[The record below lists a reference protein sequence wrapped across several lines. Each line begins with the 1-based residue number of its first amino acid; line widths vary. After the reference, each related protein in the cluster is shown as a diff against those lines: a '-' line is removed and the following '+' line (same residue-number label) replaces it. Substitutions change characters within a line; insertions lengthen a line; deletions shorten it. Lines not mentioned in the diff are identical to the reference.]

1 LGKSSRLGLHYP
13 ITCLRAAREN
23 AIFFGLSC
31 CFRELSRRIRQAEL
45 EEAAISFFSDLFGGA
60 DNAANAQIAGINA
73 GVQQATGNIN
83 QGNQA
88 LTTNYAAAL
97 QPQTQNFATA
107 TQGTTALGNALGL
120 NGPAGTQ
127 SALTALQ
134 TTPGYQASLGAG
146 NAGVA
151 AAAAAGGTTGSGNEL
166 LALQKAAQN
175 TAAGNYNNY
184 VAQLDPYLNLANSSA
199 LGISNVDTGLGGAL
213 NANQN
218 TLANLNYGAQTGIGN
233 ANASADLA
241 DQSLGLGLL
250 GGGLTALTGG
260 LGGGLLGG
268 LGTLGAGLTGGGVGT
283 FNGNFGSAP
292 NFSLLTGSDVR
303 LKEHIEP
310 VGELYDGQQI
320 YRYNY
325 IGDLKP
331 RIGLMAQEVAED
343 NPGAVGDIGLGFLG
357 VDYGKATD
365 RAAEL
370 ARFLDAA

>member
-1 LGKSSRLGLHYP
+1 M
-13 ITCLRAAREN
+13 
-23 AIFFGLSC
+23 F
-31 CFRELSRRIRQAEL
+31 RIRRAEL
-45 EEAAISFFSDLFGGA
+45 EEAVISFFSDLFGGA
-60 DNAANAQIAGINA
+60 DNAAQAQIAGINQ
-73 GVQQATGNIN
+73 GVTQATGNIN

-97 QPQTQNFATA
+97 SPFTTNFGTA
-107 TQGTTALGNALGL
+107 QQGVGALGNALGL

-134 TTPGYQASLGAG
+134 MTPGYQASLGAG
-146 NAGVA
+146 NAGVN
-151 AAAAAGGTTGSGNEL
+151 AAAAAGGTLNSGNQL
-166 LALQKAAQN
+166 LALQKTAQN

-184 VAQLDPYLNLANSSA
+184 VSQLDPYLNLANSSA
-199 LGISNVDTGLGGAL
+199 SGISNVDTGLGSGL

-218 TLANLNYGAQTGIGN
+218 TLANLNFGAQTGIGN

-241 DQSLGLGLL
+241 NQSLGLGLL

-268 LGTLGAGLTGGGVGT
+268 LGTLGAGLTGGGIGT
-283 FNGNFGSAP
+283 FGGNFGAAP
-292 NFSLLTGSDVR
+292 NFSLTTSDER
-303 LKEHIEP
+303 LKENIEP

-325 IGDLKP
+325 LNDDMP

-343 NPGAVGDIGLGFLG
+343 NPDAVGDIGFGFLG

-365 RAAEL
+365 RAADLARFLDAADYGRATDRAGEL